1 MVPAKSSGRVG
12 AKAQS
17 LWYAEPCLLNIDPVL
32 LLLELLVLIVSLSI
46 HEAAHAWSANRLGDN
61 TARLLGRLTI
71 NPVAHVDVFGTIVL
85 PLIAMVSNLPIIGY
99 AKPVPVD
106 TRNLGHDWRRKFM
119 LIAAAG
125 PASNLL
131 IAIVG
136 AAIFHL
142 MPSGGFDGDAIARGS
157 LFVSFLIRIVSLN
170 VLLAVFNMLPVPML
184 DGGNVLA
191 GLLKGQVAQ
200 LYDNL
205 RPYGFLILYGLLL
218 TGVFAAI
225 VNPIYNLVLGWL
237 L

>member
-1 MVPAKSSGRVG
+1 VQFVVMIG
-12 AKAQS
+12 
-17 LWYAEPCLLNIDPVL
+17 
-32 LLLELLVLIVSLSI
+32 SLSI

-71 NPVAHVDVFGTIVL
+71 NPAAHVDVFGTIVL
-85 PLIAMVSNLPIIGY
+85 PLIAIFSNLPLIGY

-106 TRNLGHDWRRKFM
+106 PRNLGPDWRQKFM

-125 PASNLL
+125 PASNLV
-131 IAIVG
+131 IALVG
-136 AAIFHL
+136 AVVFHAL
-142 MPSGGFDGDAIARGS
+142 GGYESMTDRYSVVAFANR
-157 LFVSFLIRIVSLN
+157 VVTLN

-218 TGVFAAI
+218 TGVFAAV
-225 VNPIYNLVLGWL
+225 VNPIYDVVIGWL

>member
-1 MVPAKSSGRVG
+1 MIG
-12 AKAQS
+12 
-17 LWYAEPCLLNIDPVL
+17 
-32 LLLELLVLIVSLSI
+32 SLSI

-71 NPVAHVDVFGTIVL
+71 NPAAHVDVFGTIVL
-85 PLIAMVSNLPIIGY
+85 PLIAIFSNLPLIGY

-106 TRNLGHDWRRKFM
+106 PRNLGPDWRQKFM

-125 PASNLL
+125 PASNLV
-131 IAIVG
+131 IALVG
-136 AAIFHL
+136 AVVFHAL
-142 MPSGGFDGDAIARGS
+142 GGYESMTDRYSVVAFANR
-157 LFVSFLIRIVSLN
+157 VVTLN

-218 TGVFAAI
+218 TGVFAAV
-225 VNPIYNLVLGWL
+225 VNPIYDVVIGWL

>member
-1 MVPAKSSGRVG
+1 
-12 AKAQS
+12 
-17 LWYAEPCLLNIDPVL
+17 LLNIDPVL
-32 LLLELLVLIVSLSI
+32 LLMELLVLIASLSL

-61 TARLLGRLTI
+61 TARLLGRLTV
-71 NPVAHVDVFGTIVL
+71 NPVAHVDVFGTILL

-125 PASNLL
+125 PASNLV
-131 IAIVG
+131 IAIAG
-136 AAIFHL
+136 ATLFHL
-142 MPSGGFDGDAIARGS
+142 MGGFESDAIASGS
-157 LFVSFLIRIVSLN
+157 LAVSFLIRLVRLN

-191 GLLKGQVAQ
+191 GLLKGPVAE
-200 LYDNL
+200 LYDKL
-205 RPYGFLILYGLLL
+205 RPYGFLILYVLLL
-218 TGVFAAI
+218 SGVFAA
-225 VNPIYNLVLGWL
+225 VVTPIYELVLGWL

>member
-1 MVPAKSSGRVG
+1 MKSSRCDG
-12 AKAQS
+12 ADAQS
-17 LWYAEPCLLNIDPVL
+17 LWYAESGLLNIDPIL
-32 LLLELLVLIVSLSI
+32 LLMELLVLIVSLSI

-71 NPVAHVDVFGTIVL
+71 NPAAHVDVFGTIVL

-106 TRNLGHDWRRKFM
+106 TRNLGHDWRQKFM

-125 PASNLL
+125 PASNLV
-131 IAIVG
+131 IAVVG
-136 AAIFHL
+136 AVAFHL
-142 MPSGGFDGDAIARGS
+142 LGGFEEIANRYS
-157 LFVSFLIRIVSLN
+157 LVAFLNRLVSLN

-218 TGVFAAI
+218 TGVFAAVVI
-225 VNPIYNLVLGWL
+225 PIYDLVLGWL

>member
-1 MVPAKSSGRVG
+1 MQFVVMIG
-12 AKAQS
+12 
-17 LWYAEPCLLNIDPVL
+17 
-32 LLLELLVLIVSLSI
+32 SLSI

-71 NPVAHVDVFGTIVL
+71 NPAAHVDVFGTIVL
-85 PLIAMVSNLPIIGY
+85 PLIAIFSNLPLIGY

-106 TRNLGHDWRRKFM
+106 PRNLGPDWRQKFM

-125 PASNLL
+125 PASNLV
-131 IAIVG
+131 IALVG
-136 AAIFHL
+136 AVVFHAL
-142 MPSGGFDGDAIARGS
+142 GGYESMTDRYSVVAFANR
-157 LFVSFLIRIVSLN
+157 VVTLN

-218 TGVFAAI
+218 TGVFAAV
-225 VNPIYNLVLGWL
+225 VNPIYDVVIGWL

>member
-1 MVPAKSSGRVG
+1 
-12 AKAQS
+12 
-17 LWYAEPCLLNIDPVL
+17 LLNIDPVL
-32 LLLELLVLIVSLSI
+32 LLMELLVLIVSLSI

-71 NPVAHVDVFGTIVL
+71 NPVAHVDVLGTIVL

-99 AKPVPVD
+99 AKPVPVN
-106 TRNLGHDWRRKFM
+106 TRNLGPDWRQKFM
-119 LIAAAG
+119 LVAAAG

-131 IAIVG
+131 IAVVG

-157 LFVSFLIRIVSLN
+157 LFVSFLIRLVSMN

-191 GLLKGQVAQ
+191 GLLKGRVAQ
-200 LYDNL
+200 LYDSL
-205 RPYGFLILYGLLL
+205 RPYGFLILYALLL
-218 TGVFAAI
+218 SGAFAM
-225 VNPIYNLVLGWL
+225 VVYPISRRLTGWL

>member
-1 MVPAKSSGRVG
+1 MAAKSSGCIS
-12 AKAQS
+12 AEPQS
-17 LWYAEPCLLNIDPVL
+17 LWYAESGLLNIDPVL
-32 LLLELLVLIVSLSI
+32 LLMQFVVMIGSLSI

-71 NPVAHVDVFGTIVL
+71 NPAAHVDVFGTIVL
-85 PLIAMVSNLPIIGY
+85 PLIAIVSNFPIIGY

-106 TRNLGHDWRRKFM
+106 PRNLGADWRTKFM

-125 PASNLL
+125 PASNLV
-131 IAIVG
+131 IALVG
-136 AAIFHL
+136 ALVFQAL
-142 MPSGGFDGDAIARGS
+142 GGHEAMTSRYS
-157 LFVSFLIRIVSLN
+157 LVAFANRVVTLN
-170 VLLAVFNMLPVPML
+170 VLLAIFNMLPVPML

-200 LYDNL
+200 LYDSL

-218 TGVFAAI
+218 TGVFDAVI
-225 VNPIYNLVLGWL
+225 FPIYDVVIGWL

>member
-1 MVPAKSSGRVG
+1 VAAGESSGRVS
-12 AKAQS
+12 AKPRS
-17 LWYAEPCLLNIDPVL
+17 LWYAESGLPNIDPVL

-85 PLIAMVSNLPIIGY
+85 PVMAMLLPGAPIIGY
-99 AKPVPVD
+99 AKPVPVN
-106 TRNLGHDWRRKFM
+106 TRNLGHDWRQKFM
-119 LIAAAG
+119 LVAAAG
-125 PASNLL
+125 PASNLV

-136 AAIFHL
+136 AAIFRL
-142 MPSGGFDGDAIARGS
+142 LGGFENPAFGSRTSLVAIAGR
-157 LFVSFLIRIVSLN
+157 VTDLN

-184 DGGNVLA
+184 DGGNVLS
-191 GLLKGQVAQ
+191 GLLKGPVAQ
-200 LYDNL
+200 LYDSL

-218 TGVFAAI
+218 SGVFAA
-225 VNPIYNLVLGWL
+225 VVGPIHRFVLDWL

>member
-1 MVPAKSSGRVG
+1 LP
-12 AKAQS
+12 
-17 LWYAEPCLLNIDPVL
+17 NIDPVL
-32 LLLELLVLIVSLSI
+32 LLMQFVVMIGSLSI

-71 NPVAHVDVFGTIVL
+71 NPAAHVDVFGTIVL
-85 PLIAMVSNLPIIGY
+85 PLIAIISNFPIIGY
-99 AKPVPVD
+99 AKPVPVN
-106 TRNLGHDWRRKFM
+106 TRNLGSDWRRKFM

-131 IAIVG
+131 IAFVG
-136 AAIFHL
+136 AVVFHL
-142 MPSGGFDGDAIARGS
+142 LGGHESMTSRYSVVAFANR
-157 LFVSFLIRIVSLN
+157 VVQLN
-170 VLLAVFNMLPVPML
+170 VLLAIFNMLPVPML

-218 TGVFAAI
+218 TGVFAA
-225 VNPIYNLVLGWL
+225 VVYPIYDVVVEWL

>member
-1 MVPAKSSGRVG
+1 M
-12 AKAQS
+12 
-17 LWYAEPCLLNIDPVL
+17 
-32 LLLELLVLIVSLSI
+32 ELLVLIVSLSI
-46 HEAAHAWSANRLGDN
+46 HEAAHAWSAHRLGDN

-71 NPVAHVDVFGTIVL
+71 NPAAHVDVFGTIVL

-106 TRNLGHDWRRKFM
+106 TRNLGHDWRQKFM

-125 PASNLL
+125 PASNLV
-131 IAIVG
+131 IAVVG
-136 AAIFHL
+136 AVAFHL
-142 MPSGGFDGDAIARGS
+142 LGGFEEIANRYS
-157 LFVSFLIRIVSLN
+157 LVAFLNRLVSLN

-218 TGVFAAI
+218 TGVFAAVVI
-225 VNPIYNLVLGWL
+225 PIYDLVLGWL

>member
-1 MVPAKSSGRVG
+1 MQFVVMIG
-12 AKAQS
+12 
-17 LWYAEPCLLNIDPVL
+17 
-32 LLLELLVLIVSLSI
+32 SLSI

-61 TARLLGRLTI
+61 TALLRGRLTI

-85 PLIAMVSNLPIIGY
+85 PLIAIFSNMPIIGY

-106 TRNLGHDWRRKFM
+106 TRNLGGDWRRKFM

-125 PASNLL
+125 PASNLV

-136 AAIFHL
+136 ALVFRVL
-142 MPSGGFDGDAIARGS
+142 GGFEAMTDRYS
-157 LFVSFLIRIVSLN
+157 LVAFANRVVELN

-200 LYDNL
+200 LYDSL
-205 RPYGFLILYGLLL
+205 RPYGFLILYALLL
-218 TGVFAAI
+218 TGVFAT
-225 VNPIYNLVLGWL
+225 VVTPIYAVVLGWL

>member
-1 MVPAKSSGRVG
+1 
-12 AKAQS
+12 
-17 LWYAEPCLLNIDPVL
+17 LLNIDPVL
-32 LLLELLVLIVSLSI
+32 LLMELLVLIGSLSI

-119 LIAAAG
+119 LVAAAG

-131 IAIVG
+131 IASAG

-142 MPSGGFDGDAIARGS
+142 SGGFESEAISRGS
-157 LFVSFLIRIVSLN
+157 LAVSLLIRTVSLN

-200 LYDNL
+200 LYDSL
-205 RPYGFLILYGLLL
+205 RPYGFLILYALLL
-218 TGVFAAI
+218 TGVFAAVVI
-225 VNPIYNLVLGWL
+225 PIYDVVLGWL

>member
-1 MVPAKSSGRVG
+1 
-12 AKAQS
+12 
-17 LWYAEPCLLNIDPVL
+17 LLNIDPVL
-32 LLLELLVLIVSLSI
+32 LLMQFVVMIASLSI

-71 NPVAHVDVFGTIVL
+71 NPAAHIDVFGTVVL
-85 PLIAMVSNLPIIGY
+85 PLISMVSNLPLIGY

-106 TRNLGHDWRRKFM
+106 TRNLGPDWRRKFM

-125 PASNLL
+125 PASNLV
-131 IAIVG
+131 IAVVG
-136 AAIFHL
+136 AVVFHL
-142 MPSGGFDGDAIARGS
+142 AGGFEAMERYS
-157 LFVSFLIRIVSLN
+157 LAGFANRLVQLN

-191 GLLKGQVAQ
+191 GLLKGPVAQ
-200 LYDNL
+200 MYDNL

-218 TGVFAAI
+218 TGAFAA
-225 VNPIYNLVLGWL
+225 VVYPIYDVVIAWL

>member
-1 MVPAKSSGRVG
+1 
-12 AKAQS
+12 
-17 LWYAEPCLLNIDPVL
+17 LLNIDPVL
-32 LLLELLVLIVSLSI
+32 LLVQFVVMIGSLSI

-71 NPVAHVDVFGTIVL
+71 NPAAHVDVFGTIVL
-85 PLIAMVSNLPIIGY
+85 PLIAIFSNLPLIGY

-106 TRNLGHDWRRKFM
+106 PRNLGPDWRQKFM

-125 PASNLL
+125 PASNLV
-131 IAIVG
+131 IALVG
-136 AAIFHL
+136 AVVFHAL
-142 MPSGGFDGDAIARGS
+142 GGYESMTDRYSVVAFANR
-157 LFVSFLIRIVSLN
+157 VVTLN

-218 TGVFAAI
+218 TGVFAAV
-225 VNPIYNLVLGWL
+225 VNPIYDVVIGWL

>member
-1 MVPAKSSGRVG
+1 MQFVVMIG
-12 AKAQS
+12 
-17 LWYAEPCLLNIDPVL
+17 
-32 LLLELLVLIVSLSI
+32 SLSI

-71 NPVAHVDVFGTIVL
+71 NPAAHVDVFGTIVL
-85 PLIAMVSNLPIIGY
+85 PLIAIFSNLPLIGY

-106 TRNLGHDWRRKFM
+106 PRNLGPDWRQKFM

-125 PASNLL
+125 PASNLV
-131 IAIVG
+131 IAVVG
-136 AAIFHL
+136 AVVFHAL
-142 MPSGGFDGDAIARGS
+142 GGYESMADRYS
-157 LFVSFLIRIVSLN
+157 IVAFANRVVQLN

-218 TGVFAAI
+218 TGVFAA
-225 VNPIYNLVLGWL
+225 VVYPIYDVVIGWL

>member
-1 MVPAKSSGRVG
+1 M
-12 AKAQS
+12 
-17 LWYAEPCLLNIDPVL
+17 LNIDPVL
-32 LLLELLVLIVSLSI
+32 LLMQFVVMIGSLSI

-61 TARLLGRLTI
+61 TARLRGRLTI

-85 PLIAMVSNLPIIGY
+85 PLIAIFSNMPLIGY

-106 TRNLGHDWRRKFM
+106 TRNLGPDWRQKFM

-125 PASNLL
+125 PASNLV
-131 IAIVG
+131 IAVVG
-136 AAIFHL
+136 AVVFHVL
-142 MPSGGFDGDAIARGS
+142 GGHESMTDRYSAVAVANR
-157 LFVSFLIRIVSLN
+157 VVQLN
-170 VLLAVFNMLPVPML
+170 VLLAIFNMLPVPML

-218 TGVFAAI
+218 TGVFAA
-225 VNPIYNLVLGWL
+225 VVYPIYNVVLGWL

>member
-1 MVPAKSSGRVG
+1 MQFVVIIG
-12 AKAQS
+12 
-17 LWYAEPCLLNIDPVL
+17 
-32 LLLELLVLIVSLSI
+32 SLSI

-61 TARLLGRLTI
+61 TARLLGRLTV
-71 NPVAHVDVFGTIVL
+71 NPAAHVDVFGTIVL
-85 PLIAMVSNLPIIGY
+85 PLIAVLSNFPIIGY

-106 TRNLGHDWRRKFM
+106 PRNLGADWRTKFM

-131 IAIVG
+131 IAVG
-136 AAIFHL
+136 AAVLFQAL
-142 MPSGGFDGDAIARGS
+142 GGFAAMTDRYS
-157 LFVSFLIRIVSLN
+157 LVAFANRVVELN
-170 VLLAVFNMLPVPML
+170 VLLAIFNMLPVPML

-200 LYDNL
+200 LYDSL

-218 TGVFAAI
+218 SGVFAA
-225 VNPIYNLVLGWL
+225 VVGPIYRVVLGWL

>member
-1 MVPAKSSGRVG
+1 MAAGESSGRVS
-12 AKAQS
+12 AKPRS
-17 LWYAEPCLLNIDPVL
+17 LWYAESGLPNIDPVL

-85 PLIAMVSNLPIIGY
+85 PVMAMLLPGAPIIGY
-99 AKPVPVD
+99 AKPVPVN
-106 TRNLGHDWRRKFM
+106 TRNLGHDWRQKFM
-119 LIAAAG
+119 LVAAAG
-125 PASNLL
+125 PASNLV

-136 AAIFHL
+136 AAIFRL
-142 MPSGGFDGDAIARGS
+142 LGGFENPAFGSRTSLVAIAGR
-157 LFVSFLIRIVSLN
+157 VTDLN

-184 DGGNVLA
+184 DGGNVLS
-191 GLLKGQVAQ
+191 GLLKGPVAQ
-200 LYDNL
+200 LYDSL

-218 TGVFAAI
+218 SGVFAA
-225 VNPIYNLVLGWL
+225 VVGPIHRFVLDWL

>member
-1 MVPAKSSGRVG
+1 M
-12 AKAQS
+12 
-17 LWYAEPCLLNIDPVL
+17 
-32 LLLELLVLIVSLSI
+32 ELLVLIVSLSI

-61 TARLLGRLTI
+61 TARMLGRLTV
-71 NPVAHVDVFGTIVL
+71 NPAAHVDVFGTIVL
-85 PLIAMVSNLPIIGY
+85 PLIALVSNLPIIGY

-106 TRNLGHDWRRKFM
+106 TRNLGHDWRQKFM

-136 AAIFHL
+136 ALVFHL
-142 MPSGGFDGDAIARGS
+142 LGGFEEMGS
-157 LFVSFLIRIVSLN
+157 RYSLVAFANRLVRLN

-200 LYDNL
+200 LYDSL
-205 RPYGFLILYGLLL
+205 RPYGFLILYALLL
-218 TGVFAAI
+218 TGVFAA
-225 VNPIYNLVLGWL
+225 VVYPIYDVVLGWL

>member
-1 MVPAKSSGRVG
+1 
-12 AKAQS
+12 
-17 LWYAEPCLLNIDPVL
+17 LLNIDPVL
-32 LLLELLVLIVSLSI
+32 LLMELLVLIVSLSI

-71 NPVAHVDVFGTIVL
+71 NPVAHVDVLGTIVL

-99 AKPVPVD
+99 AKPVPVN
-106 TRNLGHDWRRKFM
+106 TRNLGPDWRQKFM
-119 LIAAAG
+119 LVAAAG
-125 PASNLL
+125 PASNLV
-131 IAIVG
+131 IAVVG

-157 LFVSFLIRIVSLN
+157 LFVSFLIRLVSLN

-191 GLLKGQVAQ
+191 GLLKGRVAQ
-200 LYDNL
+200 LYDSL
-205 RPYGFLILYGLLL
+205 RPYGFLILYALLL
-218 TGVFAAI
+218 SGAFAM
-225 VNPIYNLVLGWL
+225 VVYPISSRLTDWL